1 MKNPILVEN
10 TSYTF
15 SDYFRLTAPLKEILN
30 YFGYRLR
37 RQSYDLPHGPAV
49 TDSAILLKNRWQ
61 ETLPYIELA
70 NEMARREFLIAPV
83 LMEVIRYTQAEISVE
98 YPLNVT
104 EQLKGTLD
112 YYLTATHQCLVIEA
126 KNGDLEKG
134 FTQLAVE
141 LVAIDQWLENPTPC
155 LYGAVSMGNVW
166 QFGKLDRPTKLVT
179 QDLNLFRV
187 PADVEELLQV
197 LIGIL
202 TLTE

>member
-15 SDYFRLTAPLKEILN
+15 SDYFRLTAPLRDILN
-30 YFGYRLR
+30 YFGYRLQ
-37 RQSYDLPHGPAV
+37 RQSYELPHGEAV
-49 TDSAILLKNRWQ
+49 TDSATLLKKRWQ
-61 ETLPYIELA
+61 ETLPYIGLV

-83 LMEVIRYTQAEISVE
+83 LMEVIRYTQAEMNVE

-141 LVAIDQWLENPTPC
+141 LVALDQWLENPTLC

-166 QFGKLDRPTKLVT
+166 QFGKLDRATKLVT

-202 TLTE
+202 TLTQ